1 MKIDRRTIPKPNTR
15 NYIYFLLDPMM
26 VADTDLKSGDD
37 VLVVYQKDKIVITKD
52 VKSVEV

>member
-15 NYIYFLLDPMM
+15 NYIYFLLDPNM